1 MENSPAQIG
10 ETDPL
15 PPRVVIWRFSI
26 WLFSGNSRRG
36 KLKSLSGA
44 HRMSETHSEIPSSA
58 ASASVRIIA
67 IAVLFGCIYYASSV
81 VITLICSILIA
92 SVLDPG
98 VRVMETYRIPR
109 WLASLI
115 MVLLML
121 TVAYLVIYAIYDRA
135 QAFLVAMPKLIDRL
149 KQITAHI
156 QLTANNI
163 QQSTQTIMPTSPEAN
178 MPTVRLQQES
188 PYMQFLL
195 RGIGSM
201 YAFAVTVMFIPFL
214 VFFMLTSKN
223 QLWAS
228 SLNLFPI
235 RRRQQAED
243 VIHAIARMLRQFVVG
258 NLFVGLISACL
269 ITPVFAIIH
278 LQYALLMGPLA
289 ALLSLVPYIGVA
301 LGIFPPLLV
310 ALMQYDTMGP
320 FVAIGIAVAAV
331 HFVAVNVLTP
341 KLVGQRVNLNA
352 LSVTIA
358 MMFWSWLWGGFGLV
372 LAVPI
377 TAAIKTV
384 CDNVEVLKP
393 YGAWMGEG

>member
-1 MENSPAQIG
+1 MPETNSEFHSPA
-10 ETDPL
+10 
-15 PPRVVIWRFSI
+15 
-26 WLFSGNSRRG
+26 
-36 KLKSLSGA
+36 
-44 HRMSETHSEIPSSA
+44 H

-98 VRVMETYRIPR
+98 VRLMEARRIPR
-109 WLASLI
+109 WLASLV

-121 TVAYLVIYAIYDRA
+121 GITYLVIYGIYDRA
-135 QAFLVAMPKLIDRL
+135 QAFYEEMPKLVERL

-156 QLTANNI
+156 QLTAHNL
-163 QQSTQTIMPTSPEAN
+163 QQSTQTILPAPPESTV
-178 MPTVRLQQES
+178 PTVRLQQES

-195 RGIGSM
+195 RGIGSA

-223 QLWAS
+223 QLWAAT
-228 SLNLFPI
+228 LNLFPI
-235 RRRQQAED
+235 HRRQQAED
-243 VIHAIARMLRQFVVG
+243 VIYAIARMLRQFVVG

-269 ITPVFAIIH
+269 ITPVFAVIN
-278 LQYALLMGPLA
+278 LRYALLMGPLSA
-289 ALLSLVPYIGVA
+289 ILSLVPYIGVA
-301 LGIFPPLLV
+301 LGILPPLLV
-310 ALMQYDTMGP
+310 ALLQYNNTGP
-320 FVAIGIAVAAV
+320 FVAIGLTVAVV
-331 HFVAVNVLTP
+331 HFVAVNILTP

-377 TAAIKTV
+377 TAAIKAV
-384 CDNVEVLKP
+384 CDNVEILKP

>member
-1 MENSPAQIG
+1 
-10 ETDPL
+10 
-15 PPRVVIWRFSI
+15 
-26 WLFSGNSRRG
+26 
-36 KLKSLSGA
+36 
-44 HRMSETHSEIPSSA
+44 MSETHSESSSA
-58 ASASVRIIA
+58 ASASASVKIIA

-98 VRVMETYRIPR
+98 VKVMETFRIPR

-121 TVAYLVIYAIYDRA
+121 AAAYLLIYVIYDRA
-135 QAFLVAMPKLIDRL
+135 QAFVEAMPKLLERL
-149 KQITAHI
+149 KQITAHL
-156 QLTANNI
+156 QVTAHTL
-163 QQSTQTIMPTSPEAN
+163 QQSTQTIMPASPEVN

-188 PYMQFLL
+188 RYEQFLL
-195 RGIGSM
+195 RGIGSV
-201 YAFAVTVMFIPFL
+201 YAFTVTVMFIPFL

-223 QLWAS
+223 HLWAA
-228 SLNLFPI
+228 SLNLFHI
-235 RRRQQAED
+235 KRRQQAED

-258 NLFVGLISACL
+258 NLLVGLISACI
-269 ITPVFAIIH
+269 ITPVFALIH

-301 LGIFPPLLV
+301 LGILPPLLV
-310 ALMQYDTMGP
+310 ALMQYDTTGP
-320 FVAIGIAVAAV
+320 FIVIGVAVTVV

-377 TAAIKTV
+377 TAAIKAV
-384 CDNVEVLKP
+384 CDNVEILKP

>member
-1 MENSPAQIG
+1 
-10 ETDPL
+10 
-15 PPRVVIWRFSI
+15 
-26 WLFSGNSRRG
+26 
-36 KLKSLSGA
+36 
-44 HRMSETHSEIPSSA
+44 MSEIHLENPAA
-58 ASASVRIIA
+58 ASASASVKIIA
-67 IAVLFGCIYYASSV
+67 VAVLFGCIYYASSV

-98 VRVMETYRIPR
+98 VRLMEIYRIPR

-121 TVAYLVIYAIYDRA
+121 AAAYLLIYVIYDRA
-135 QAFLVAMPKLIDRL
+135 QAFFAELPRLLDRL

-156 QLTANNI
+156 QLTAHNI
-163 QQSTQTIMPTSPEAN
+163 QQSTQTIIPAPPEN
-178 MPTVRLQQES
+178 VPTVRLQQES
-188 PYMQFLL
+188 PYEQFLL
-195 RGIGSM
+195 RGIGSV
-201 YAFAVTVMFIPFL
+201 YAFTITVMFIPFL

-223 QLWAS
+223 QMWAA

-235 RRRQQAED
+235 QKRQQAED

-258 NLFVGLISACL
+258 NFLVGLISAGL
-269 ITPVFAIIH
+269 ITPVFAVIG
-278 LQYALLMGPLA
+278 LQYALLMGPVA
-289 ALLSLVPYIGVA
+289 AMLSLVPYIGVA

-310 ALMQYDTMGP
+310 ALMQYNTTGP
-320 FVAIGIAVAAV
+320 FITIGVTVAVV
-331 HFVAVNVLTP
+331 HFVAVNILTP

-358 MMFWSWLWGGFGLV
+358 MMFWSWLWGGFGLI

-377 TAAIKTV
+377 TAAIKAV
-384 CDNVEVLKP
+384 CDNVEALKP

>member
-1 MENSPAQIG
+1 MAETPTEN
-10 ETDPL
+10 PL
-15 PPRVVIWRFSI
+15 TAS
-26 WLFSGNSRRG
+26 
-36 KLKSLSGA
+36 
-44 HRMSETHSEIPSSA
+44 

-98 VRVMETYRIPR
+98 VRVMEMYRVPR
-109 WLASLI
+109 WLASLL

-121 TVAYLVIYAIYDRA
+121 TVAYLLIYAVYDRT
-135 QAFLVAMPKLIDRL
+135 QAFFDEMPKLVARL

-156 QLTANNI
+156 QLTAHNI
-163 QQSTQTIMPTSPEAN
+163 QQSTQTIIPASPEAN
-178 MPTVRLQQES
+178 MPMVRLQQES
-188 PYMQFLL
+188 PYAQFLL
-195 RGIGSM
+195 RGIGSV

-223 QLWAS
+223 QMWAA

-235 RRRQQAED
+235 QRRQQAED

-258 NLFVGLISACL
+258 NLFVGLISACI

-301 LGIFPPLLV
+301 LGILPPLLV
-310 ALMQYDTMGP
+310 ALMQYDTTGP
-320 FVAIGIAVAAV
+320 FIVIGVAVALV
-331 HFVAVNVLTP
+331 HFLAVNILTP

-352 LSVTIA
+352 LAVTIS

-377 TAAIKTV
+377 TAAIKAV
-384 CDNVEVLKP
+384 CDNVESLKP

>member
-1 MENSPAQIG
+1 
-10 ETDPL
+10 
-15 PPRVVIWRFSI
+15 
-26 WLFSGNSRRG
+26 
-36 KLKSLSGA
+36 
-44 HRMSETHSEIPSSA
+44 MSETHSEIPSSA
-58 ASASVRIIA
+58 SASASVRIIA
-67 IAVLFGCIYYASSV
+67 IAILFGCIYYASSV

-98 VRVMETYRIPR
+98 VRLIEVFRVPR

-121 TVAYLVIYAIYDRA
+121 AVTYLVIYVIYDRA
-135 QAFLVAMPKLIDRL
+135 QAFFEELPKLVERL

-156 QLTANNI
+156 QVTAHNI
-163 QQSTQTIMPTSPEAN
+163 QQSTQTIMPASPEAN

-195 RGIGSM
+195 RGIGSV

-223 QLWAS
+223 QMWAA

-235 RRRQQAED
+235 QKRQQAED
-243 VIHAIARMLRQFVVG
+243 VIHAIDRMLRQFVVG

-269 ITPVFAIIH
+269 ITPVFALIH

-301 LGIFPPLLV
+301 LGILPPLLV
-310 ALMQYDTMGP
+310 GLMQYDTTGP
-320 FVAIGIAVAAV
+320 FVIIGVSVAVV

-358 MMFWSWLWGGFGLV
+358 MMFWSWLWGGFGLI

-377 TAAIKTV
+377 TAAIKAV

>member
-1 MENSPAQIG
+1 M
-10 ETDPL
+10 
-15 PPRVVIWRFSI
+15 PR
-26 WLFSGNSRRG
+26 
-36 KLKSLSGA
+36 
-44 HRMSETHSEIPSSA
+44 
-58 ASASVRIIA
+58 
-67 IAVLFGCIYYASSV
+67 
-81 VITLICSILIA
+81 
-92 SVLDPG
+92 
-98 VRVMETYRIPR
+98 
-109 WLASLI
+109 
-115 MVLLML
+115 
-121 TVAYLVIYAIYDRA
+121 LVE
-135 QAFLVAMPKLIDRL
+135 RL
-149 KQITAHI
+149 KQITANI
-156 QLTANNI
+156 QVTAHNI
-163 QQSTQTIMPTSPEAN
+163 QQSTQTMLPASPEAN

-195 RGIGSM
+195 RGIGSV
-201 YAFAVTVMFIPFL
+201 YAITVTVMFIPFL

-223 QLWAS
+223 QMWAA

-235 RRRQQAED
+235 HRRQQAED

-301 LGIFPPLLV
+301 LGILPPLLV
-310 ALMQYDTMGP
+310 ALMQYDTTGP
-320 FVAIGIAVAAV
+320 FVAIGVSVAIV

-352 LSVTIA
+352 LSVTIS

-377 TAAIKTV
+377 TAAIKAV
-384 CDNVEVLKP
+384 CDNVEALKP

>member
-1 MENSPAQIG
+1 
-10 ETDPL
+10 
-15 PPRVVIWRFSI
+15 
-26 WLFSGNSRRG
+26 
-36 KLKSLSGA
+36 
-44 HRMSETHSEIPSSA
+44 MSETHSESSSA
-58 ASASVRIIA
+58 ASASASVKIIA

-98 VRVMETYRIPR
+98 VKVMETFRIPR

-121 TVAYLVIYAIYDRA
+121 AAAYLLIYVIYDRA
-135 QAFLVAMPKLIDRL
+135 QAFVEAMPKLLERL
-149 KQITAHI
+149 KQITAHL
-156 QLTANNI
+156 QVTAHTL
-163 QQSTQTIMPTSPEAN
+163 QQSTQTIMPASPEAN

-195 RGIGSM
+195 RGIGSV
-201 YAFAVTVMFIPFL
+201 YAFSITVMFIPFL

-223 QLWAS
+223 HLWAA
-228 SLNLFPI
+228 SLNLFHI
-235 RRRQQAED
+235 KRRQQAED

-258 NLFVGLISACL
+258 NLLVGLISACI
-269 ITPVFAIIH
+269 ITPVFALIH

-301 LGIFPPLLV
+301 LGILPPLLV
-310 ALMQYDTMGP
+310 ALMQYDTTGP
-320 FVAIGIAVAAV
+320 FIVIGVAVTVV

-377 TAAIKTV
+377 TAAIKAV
-384 CDNVEVLKP
+384 CDNVEALKP

>member
-1 MENSPAQIG
+1 
-10 ETDPL
+10 
-15 PPRVVIWRFSI
+15 
-26 WLFSGNSRRG
+26 
-36 KLKSLSGA
+36 
-44 HRMSETHSEIPSSA
+44 MSETHSEIPSSA
-58 ASASVRIIA
+58 SASASVRIIA
-67 IAVLFGCIYYASSV
+67 IAILFGCIYYASSV

-98 VRVMETYRIPR
+98 VRLMEVFRVPR

-121 TVAYLVIYAIYDRA
+121 AVAYLVIYVIYDRA
-135 QAFLVAMPKLIDRL
+135 QAFFEELPKLVERL

-156 QLTANNI
+156 QVTAHNI
-163 QQSTQTIMPTSPEAN
+163 QQSTQTIMPASPEAN

-195 RGIGSM
+195 RGIGSV

-223 QLWAS
+223 QMWAA

-235 RRRQQAED
+235 QKRQQAED

-301 LGIFPPLLV
+301 LGILPPLLV
-310 ALMQYDTMGP
+310 GADAIRHHGP
-320 FVAIGIAVAAV
+320 LCDHRRLRRGGSFRGR
-331 HFVAVNVLTP
+331 
-341 KLVGQRVNLNA
+341 QRPHPQA
-352 LSVTIA
+352 RGPA
-358 MMFWSWLWGGFGLV
+358 RQPECAFGDHCHDVLV
-372 LAVPI
+372 LAVGRVRLDSGC
-377 TAAIKTV
+377 AHHRCHQGRV
-384 CDNVEVLKP
+384 R
-393 YGAWMGEG
+393 